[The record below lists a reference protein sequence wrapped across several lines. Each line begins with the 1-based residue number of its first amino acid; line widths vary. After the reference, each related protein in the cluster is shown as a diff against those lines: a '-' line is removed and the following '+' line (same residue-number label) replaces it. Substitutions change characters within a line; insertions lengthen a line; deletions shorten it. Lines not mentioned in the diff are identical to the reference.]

1 MRASSP
7 ASTPTCTPHR
17 CAADRRTCLWR
28 TSSPSPGSGVP
39 ASILGDRQNAVPHP
53 IGGRRRG
60 QTPIAPLGTTGSPPV
75 AVCRPTD
82 PRPRWP
88 ILAYGEKSGLEAG
101 LRGKER
107 VQLTLGRLGS
117 AEPGLG
123 EPRRPPLVADDRRA
137 RRKEMDLGAAAIHPR
152 SPPGQNLGARDDT
165 VES

>member
-60 QTPIAPLGTTGSPPV
+60 QTPIAPLGTTGYPPV

-88 ILAYGEKSGLEAG
+88 ILAYGEKSGLGSSQGGILYPVRMSGPKAGVSAAGAVVAALLASACCIGPAILAIAG
-101 LRGKER
+101 LG
-107 VQLTLGRLGS
+107 
-117 AEPGLG
+117 
-123 EPRRPPLVADDRRA
+123 
-137 RRKEMDLGAAAIHPR
+137 GAASA
-152 SPPGQNLGARDDT
+152 L
-165 VES
+165 

>member
-88 ILAYGEKSGLEAG
+88 ILAYGEKSGLGVCPSNSMGRVRGAAGSAARRRDDRDVSHRGGAATTRTAPRRHEPLGTWG
-101 LRGKER
+101 LRPHAS
-107 VQLTLGRLGS
+107 LL
-117 AEPGLG
+117 
-123 EPRRPPLVADDRRA
+123 LVNHATT
-137 RRKEMDLGAAAIHPR
+137 I
-152 SPPGQNLGARDDT
+152 
-165 VES
+165 